1 MRGKK
6 GTRILNI
13 VCMVMIMMAGVV
25 RLVRDHFHG
34 YASNTVIGILFLI
47 AIFIWMNQAKKRL
60 IDPTE
65 CAYLVG
71 TAFLMAVLMLVRTV
85 KFLFMSDTY
94 VLARYAWYLYYVPQ
108 TLAVLWMFFAV
119 FSIGRPYHYRM
130 DRRWKLLYIP
140 AGIIMIGI
148 LTNDIHQLAF
158 RFPNGLNR
166 WYENDYVYGPFY
178 VLAMAWLLI
187 FFITILVIALH
198 RCAVSENRTRIWMPL
213 LPLAIGIIYT
223 VSYIWIPGGILQEL
237 YKSAEMICFV
247 FLGFMEGLIQAHLFP
262 VNDSYETLWR
272 VSSIRGG
279 LLDQDDQFCYLS
291 EPAIRVSVNQVKHAL
306 KQSVVLEDH
315 RTLLRSHE
323 IPGGIGY
330 WVKDISDILDLN
342 QKLADLGDVLTEENA
357 MLEGENRLR
366 EKHLR
371 IAEKMQ
377 LYDEMAQAVRPQLE
391 MIEYLIQNPA
401 EEEVEF
407 EKQMKYGC
415 ILTVYVKRYSNLL
428 LLYHQNTDISSSELW
443 LAVSE
448 SIEYVKL
455 YGVKAYVS
463 YSGEEKLPGKV
474 MLVMYRVLEQ
484 ILESSI
490 PGCDA
495 LFVILEFGD
504 RITLRA
510 EVNAPTNVITEEQ
523 IRKECEPEPWKLQ
536 IQMEDETEY
545 ITLTFERAD
554 HSAGGEVE

>member
-1 MRGKK
+1 MQGKRE
-6 GTRILNI
+6 TRILNI
-13 VCMVMIMMAGVV
+13 VCVVMIMMAGAV
-25 RLVRDHFHG
+25 RLIRDHFHG

-65 CAYLVG
+65 RAYLAG

-119 FSIGRPYHYRM
+119 LSIGKPYHYRM

-158 RFPNGLNR
+158 RFPNGLDR
-166 WYENDYVYGPFY
+166 WYENGYGYGPFY
-178 VLAMAWLLI
+178 LLAMAWLLV
-187 FFITILVIALH
+187 FFVMILVIALR
-198 RCAVSENRTRIWMPL
+198 RCAVSENRARIWMPL

-223 VSYIWIPGGILQEL
+223 VSYIWIPGGIFQEL

-262 VNDSYETLWR
+262 VNDSYEALWD

-279 LLDQDDQFCYLS
+279 ILDQEDQFCYQS
-291 EPAIRVSVNQVKHAL
+291 EPAVRVNADQVKHAL
-306 KQSVVLEDH
+306 KQSVVLKDN

-342 QKLADLGDVLTEENA
+342 QQLADLGDVLAEENA
-357 MLEGENRLR
+357 MLEGENRLK
-366 EKHLR
+366 EKRLR

-377 LYDEMAQAVRPQLE
+377 LYDEMARAVQPQLE
-391 MIEYLIQNPA
+391 VIEHIIRNPA
-401 EEEVEF
+401 EEEAEF

-415 ILTVYVKRYSNLL
+415 ILNAYVKRYSNLL
-428 LLYHQNTDISSSELW
+428 LLHHQSTYISSDELW

-455 YGVKAYVS
+455 YGVKAYAS
-463 YSGEEKLPGKV
+463 YSGERKLSGNV
-474 MLVMYRVLEQ
+474 ALVMYRLLEQ

-490 PGCDA
+490 PECDA
-495 LFVILEFGD
+495 LLVILEFGD
-504 RITLRA
+504 KITLRA
-510 EVNAPTNVITEEQ
+510 EVNAPADVLTEEQ
-523 IRKECEPEPWKLQ
+523 IRKECESESGHLQ
-536 IQMEDETEY
+536 IQTEDETEY
-545 ITLTFERAD
+545 VTLIFDRTGLD
-554 HSAGGEVE
+554 TGGEV